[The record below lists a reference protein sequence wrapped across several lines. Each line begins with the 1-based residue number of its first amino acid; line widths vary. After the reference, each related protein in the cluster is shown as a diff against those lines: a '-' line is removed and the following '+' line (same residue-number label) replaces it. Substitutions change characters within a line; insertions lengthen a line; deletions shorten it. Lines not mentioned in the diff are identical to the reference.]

1 MIKYTKREM
10 PDLDKV
16 GSTKAYY
23 KVDTVGLID
32 SERLVDF
39 MANMG
44 GGVSK
49 PMARAVLAQLSS
61 TITHFLSIGYNVS
74 IEGLGQVSLKI
85 GPKEGREVEDIEDGS
100 PKRNA
105 VSLEVTG
112 INFRVDKDF
121 LNEVNRACTLV
132 RGETKRLQ
140 KSPYNKEE
148 RLQKLKAYLTKY
160 KDIDIQSYAN
170 MVKMT
175 YSSAYRELEKF
186 VADPDSGISTIGRK
200 HYKVYV
206 LEKQQ

>member
-1 MIKYTKREM
+1 
-10 PDLDKV
+10 
-16 GSTKAYY
+16 
-23 KVDTVGLID
+23 
-32 SERLVDF
+32 

-85 GPKEGREVEDIEDGS
+85 GPKEGREVENIEDGS

-186 VADPDSGISTIGRK
+186 VDDPSSGISTAGRM

-206 LEKQQ
+206 LAKE